1 MSGEQSVAESHHPR
15 GEAPDEI
22 ELAEAIERPNPQRLG
37 KFGRCAAQVLWP
49 AFMGA
54 AMAVGLFFSA
64 IDPLEIEVV
73 GVNFGSSRP
82 AAYTLGFFMFWM
94 LFIVSG
100 TITWFL
106 ANSEHEKHATSDSQ

>member
-1 MSGEQSVAESHHPR
+1 
-15 GEAPDEI
+15 
-22 ELAEAIERPNPQRLG
+22 
-37 KFGRCAAQVLWP
+37 
-49 AFMGA
+49 MGA
-54 AMAVGLFFSA
+54 AMSVGLFFSA

-73 GVNFGSSRP
+73 GVNLGSSRP

-106 ANSEHEKHATSDSQ
+106 ANGENEKAAVSDSQ